1 MSEREFSA
9 SVRLALEEFKKV
21 LGDLYGDRLRGVYL
35 YGSYAR
41 GAADQDSDVDVVAI
55 LTGEVNPYREIDL
68 FSEALSDICLRH
80 AVLIAAYPVPEVWL
94 RERKS
99 PLFENIRREGILL

>member
-1 MSEREFSA
+1 MSERELPV
-9 SVRLALEEFKKV
+9 SVKSALEEFKKA
-21 LGDLYGDRLRGVYL
+21 LAELYGDRLRGIYL

-41 GAADQDSDVDVVAI
+41 GAADEDSDVDVVLV
-55 LTGEVNPYREIDL
+55 LTGEVNPYREIDR

-80 AVLIAAYPVPEVWL
+80 DVLIAAYPIPEVWL

-99 PLFENIRREGILL
+99 SLFENIRREGILL

>member
-1 MSEREFSA
+1 MSERKLPE

-21 LGDLYGDRLRGVYL
+21 LSDLYGDRFRGIYL

-41 GAADQDSDVDVVAI
+41 GSAEQDSDVDVVVI
-55 LTGEVNPYREIDL
+55 LTGEVNPYREIDR

-80 AVLIAAYPVPEVWL
+80 DVLIAAYPVPEAWL

-99 PLFENIRREGILL
+99 SLFENIRREGILL